1 MSIEERTSKLVQ
13 ALMLGYEL
21 KCTNGMILKLDEE
34 FNPLIKYSQEE
45 QICYQKALFDIDI
58 KFLSRQ
64 AQALSE
70 IEYNNMVNYINSQT
84 RIIL

>member
-34 FNPLIKYSQEE
+34 FNPLLKYSQEE
-45 QICYQKALFDIDI
+45 QVCYQKALFDVDV

-70 IEYNNMVNYINSQT
+70 IEYNNVVNYIHSQT